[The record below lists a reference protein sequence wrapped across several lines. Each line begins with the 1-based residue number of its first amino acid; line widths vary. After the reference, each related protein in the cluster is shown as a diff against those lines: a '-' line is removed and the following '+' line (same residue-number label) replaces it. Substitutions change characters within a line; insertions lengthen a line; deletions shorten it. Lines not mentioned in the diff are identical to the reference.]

1 MAGKTRKLVLAA
13 LAALCAVCAV
23 LFAVCTVYAG
33 TKPPFEMS
41 AEGDAISEIGQIY
54 SAEDSY
60 VYTARVRF
68 AKGQAAGIA
77 FGITGEGAFVLN
89 VDREANHTKL
99 MYFVK
104 GAGGSLSPTELYSD
118 YYIGYKNSYIG
129 NANSTEAELDRVQ
142 SKVAAKSE
150 FYLKV
155 AVTGGS
161 TPSVKCYVDDILR
174 FEYDE
179 AISLQ
184 NVVLKDGNTVTYT
197 GGALGANVFNATAS
211 FDEVY
216 FGSSDFT
223 RYTELYRNQY
233 HYSPF
238 SGWNNDPNGLVFDG
252 EYYHLYY
259 QHQPFQKLWGDMYWG
274 HARSKDLVTWE
285 NLPLAL
291 LPTDGNY
298 MWSGSAIIDKGNVS
312 RLFDPIKGSPD
323 YDNGAKNIIIYYTV
337 DGGPHQDQ
345 WMAYSLDG
353 GMSFIKHKR
362 IIGGADVDNG
372 ITFRDP
378 KVFEVQDGVWG
389 ILVGGGQFRFYTST
403 DLKVWEFAGD
413 MPIYAECPD
422 IYKLPAGNGDKWVI
436 NVGGIGYVVGD
447 LSYNEANGSIT
458 FTDQF
463 GVELTAD
470 ATQPENVHI
479 FDLDNANGSY
489 ATQTF
494 YIDDTRSKY
503 NGKIVGL
510 SWFAGQPGYQ
520 APMDEHVWLS
530 GGQAV
535 GPDTGAEA
543 NNRSI
548 WNGGFTFPVRYSLK
562 QAEGTVGG
570 KPRKVWVLQQTPID
584 ALDGIAA
591 ETPLY
596 SEVGLQVLAADENL
610 LAGVSGNTLRITARV
625 ETKALRFGFRVF
637 IGDGEYTEIGYDAS
651 LGYYLDRTHTSSGNT
666 VIANY
671 SAVYSSGTAFAPAN
685 GVYDF
690 VILLD
695 RGSLEM
701 FCEDYTQVFYANTF
715 AGYYSDGLEFFIEG
729 EESALLDLTVE
740 EIGSTFRG
748 EAAAEDT
755 KLTLSAEEAV
765 LDTVI
770 TTETEIAAYV
780 SGGGSVEWQAGNEG
794 IVSLTP
800 TENGVKLAA
809 LSDGQTT
816 LTALLKDGQGTVL
829 DSKSVTVEVLAGG
842 APAEGVSFSVGGIR
856 AGEWHAV
863 SEGIRGTMSGD
874 GFLLS
879 DETAADFTFEATANV
894 SAAGAA
900 ALVFRAD
907 AEMEF
912 YYVANYDRAKGI
924 VKVWSPEQE
933 FINVQVGPFDTV
945 TLRIRAEGNTFT
957 YFCNGKEVGSFTD
970 ENAPESGYL
979 GLNVFNGTAVFSSVQ
994 SYKLHGGAY
1003 TYDGTDVTFYLSS
1016 DAYVNEVLN
1025 FTLGN
1030 AEVDRSFYT
1039 VSGNELTV
1047 SSAYLRTLPAGQYT
1061 LLAVTDGGT
1070 DEFALTVT
1078 SVPLTVGSVTLTEKT
1093 DVHVNIGAAQV
1104 TGVEI
1109 NGVPAAP
1116 SQYGTANGVL
1126 TIGADALSG
1135 GVNSVTLVLADG
1147 SRVSFTVTAPADPV
1161 PEEPAAQAGWGD
1173 ILFYIVGCA
1182 EAALIIVLL
1191 VLVIRKRRKARRVK

>member
-1 MAGKTRKLVLAA
+1 MVGKARKLLLAA
-13 LAALCAVCAV
+13 FVALFAVCAV

-41 AEGDAISEIGQIY
+41 AEGDAISEIEQIY

-68 AKGQAAGIA
+68 TDGQAAGIA
-77 FGITGEGAFVLN
+77 FGITDAGAFVLN
-89 VDREANHTKL
+89 VDRKENRTKL
-99 MYFVK
+99 MYFK
-104 GAGGSLSPTELYSD
+104 GADGSLSPTELYSD
-118 YYIGYKNSYIG
+118 YYIGYKNSYIDDEV
-129 NANSTEAELDRVQ
+129 SKAELDRVQ
-142 SKVAAKSE
+142 SRVAAKSE

-179 AISLQ
+179 AISLRD
-184 NVVLKDGNTVTYT
+184 VVLKDGSTVTYA

-291 LPTDGNY
+291 LPTDRNY
-298 MWSGSAIIDKGNVS
+298 MWSGSAIIDRKNVS
-312 RLFDPIKGSPD
+312 GLFSEIKDSPD

-337 DGGPHQDQ
+337 DGGPNQDQ

-362 IIGGADVDNG
+362 IIGGAEVENG

-389 ILVGGGQFRFYTST
+389 ILIGGGQFRFYTST
-403 DLKVWEFAGD
+403 NLTDWEFAGD

-422 IYKLPAGNGDKWVI
+422 IYKLSAGGKDKWVI

-447 LSYNEANGSIT
+447 LSYNEGEIT

-470 ATQPENVHI
+470 ATQPEDVHI

-503 NGKIVGL
+503 NGEIVGL

-548 WNGGFTFPVRYSLK
+548 WNGGFTFPVRYSLT
-562 QAEGTVGG
+562 QAEGT
-570 KPRKVWVLQQTPID
+570 VWVLQQTPIA

-596 SEVGLQVLAADENL
+596 SEVGLQVSAADENL

-625 ETKALRFGFRVF
+625 ETKAQRFGFRVF
-637 IGDGEYTEIGYDAS
+637 IGDGEYTEIGYDRS

-671 SAVYSSGTAFAPAN
+671 SAVYSSGTAFAPAD

-842 APAEGVSFSVGGIR
+842 AASEGVSFSVGGIR

-933 FINVQVGPFDTV
+933 FINEQVGPFDTV

-957 YFCNGKEVGSFTD
+957 YFCNGQEVGSFTD

-1030 AEVDRSFYT
+1030 AEIDRSFYT

-1047 SSAYLRTLPAGQYT
+1047 SSAYLRTLAAGQYT
-1061 LLAVTDGGT
+1061 LLAMTDGGT

-1104 TGVEI
+1104 TGVEV

-1116 SQYGTANGVL
+1116 TLYGTANGVL

-1147 SRVSFTVTAPADPV
+1147 SRVSFTVTAPADPA

>member
-41 AEGDAISEIGQIY
+41 AEGDAIDEIEQSY

-68 AKGQAAGIA
+68 TDGQAAGIA
-77 FGITGEGAFVLN
+77 FGITDAGAFVLN
-89 VDREANHTKL
+89 VDRKENRTKL

-104 GAGGSLSPTELYSD
+104 GTDVSLSATELYTD
-118 YYIGYKNSYIG
+118 YYIGFENSP
-129 NANSTEAELDRVQ
+129 EAELTRVQ
-142 SKVAAKSE
+142 SRVAAKSE

-161 TPSVKCYVDDILR
+161 EPSVKCYVDDILR

-184 NVVLKDGNTVTYT
+184 NVVLKDKSTVTYT
-197 GGALGANVFNATAS
+197 GGALGANVFKATAS

-298 MWSGSAIIDKGNVS
+298 MWSGSAIIDRENVS
-312 RLFDPIKGSPD
+312 GLFDNK
-323 YDNGAKNIIIYYTV
+323 GAKNIIIYYTV
-337 DGGPHQDQ
+337 DGGPNQDQ

-353 GMSFIKHKR
+353 GMSFIKYKR

-378 KVFEVQDGVWG
+378 KVFKVQDGVWG

-447 LSYNEANGSIT
+447 LSYNADGSIT

-494 YIDDTRSKY
+494 YIDDIGSDY

-520 APMDEHVWLS
+520 APMDKHVWLS

-562 QAEGTVGG
+562 QAKETVGG
-570 KPRKVWVLQQTPID
+570 ESRKVWVLQQTPID

-591 ETPLY
+591 EPPLY
-596 SEVGLQVLAADENL
+596 SEKNLQVSAADENL

-625 ETKALRFGFRVF
+625 KTRAQRFGFRVF
-637 IGDGEYTEIGYDAS
+637 IGDGEYTEIGYDRS

-671 SAVYSSGTAFAPAN
+671 SAVYSSGTAFAPADD
-685 GVYDF
+685 VYDF

-695 RGSLEM
+695 CGSLEM

-729 EESALLDLTVE
+729 EKSALLDLTVE

-780 SGGGSVEWQAGNEG
+780 SGGGSVEWQAENEG

-842 APAEGVSFSVGGIR
+842 AASEGVSFSVGGIR

-863 SEGIRGTMSGD
+863 SEGIRGTMSSGD

-957 YFCNGKEVGSFTD
+957 YFCNGQKVGSFTD

-1109 NGVPAAP
+1109 NGVPAA
-1116 SQYGTANGVL
+1116 SSLYGTANGVL

-1147 SRVSFTVTAPADPV
+1147 SRVSFTVTAPADPA

>member
-1 MAGKTRKLVLAA
+1 MVGKAKKLLLAA
-13 LAALCAVCAV
+13 FVALFAVCAA

-33 TKPPFEMS
+33 TKPSFEMS
-41 AEGDAISEIGQIY
+41 AEGDKIEEIGQRY

-68 AKGQAAGIA
+68 TEGQAAGIA
-77 FGITGEGAFVLN
+77 FGITDKGAFVLN
-89 VDREANHTKL
+89 IDRAANRTKL

-104 GAGGSLSPTELYSD
+104 GADVALSATELYSD
-118 YYIGYKNSYIG
+118 YYIGYENSYIDDEV
-129 NANSTEAELDRVQ
+129 SKAELARVQ
-142 SKVAAKSE
+142 SRVAAKSE

-184 NVVLKDGNTVTYT
+184 NVVLNDGSTVTYA
-197 GGALGANVFNATAS
+197 GGALGANVFKATAS

-291 LPTDGNY
+291 LPTDRNY
-298 MWSGSAIIDKGNVS
+298 MWSGSAIIDRENVS

-323 YDNGAKNIIIYYTV
+323 YNKGAKNIIIYYTV
-337 DGGPHQDQ
+337 DGGLDQDQ

-353 GMSFIKHKR
+353 GMSFIKHKC
-362 IIGGADVDNG
+362 IIDGADVENG

-403 DLKVWEFAGD
+403 NLKDWKFAGD

-422 IYKLPAGNGDKWVI
+422 IYKLSAGGEDKWVI

-447 LSYNEANGSIT
+447 LSYNEADGSIT

-463 GVELTAD
+463 GEELTAD
-470 ATQPENVHI
+470 ATQPEDVHI

-503 NGKIVGL
+503 NGEIVGL

-520 APMDEHVWLS
+520 APMDKHVWLS

-570 KPRKVWVLQQTPID
+570 EPCPVWVLQQTPID

-591 ETPLY
+591 EKPLY
-596 SEVGLQVLAADENL
+596 SKKNLQVSAADENL

-625 ETKALRFGFRVF
+625 KTQAQRLGFRVF
-637 IGDGEYTEIGYDAS
+637 IGGGEYTEIGYDAS

-671 SAVYSSGTAFAPAN
+671 SAVYSSGTAFAPAD
-685 GVYDF
+685 GDYDF

-715 AGYYSDGLEFFIEG
+715 AGHYSDGLEFFIEG

-765 LDTVI
+765 LDTDI

-780 SGGGSVEWQAGNEG
+780 SGGGSVEWQAENEG

-816 LTALLKDGQGTVL
+816 LTALLKDEQGTVL
-829 DSKSVTVEVLAGG
+829 DRKSVTVEVLAGG
-842 APAEGVSFSVGGIR
+842 AASEGVSFSVGGIR

-912 YYVANYDRAKGI
+912 YYVANYDRAAGI

-957 YFCNGKEVGSFTD
+957 YFCNGQEVGSFTD

-994 SYKLHGGAY
+994 SYELHSGAY
-1003 TYDGTDVTFYLSS
+1003 AYDGTDVTFYLSS
-1016 DAYVNEVLN
+1016 GAYVNEVFN

-1030 AEVDRSFYT
+1030 AAVDRAFYT
-1039 VSGNELTV
+1039 QSGNELTV
-1047 SSAYLRTLPAGQYT
+1047 SSVYLRTLPAGEYT
-1061 LLAVTDGGT
+1061 LTALTGGGA
-1070 DEFALTVT
+1070 DEFVLNVS
-1078 SVPLTVGSVTLTEKT
+1078 SVPLTVGSVTITEKT
-1093 DVHVNIGAAQV
+1093 AVHVNVGAASI

-1116 SQYGTANGVL
+1116 SLYGTANGVL
-1126 TIGADALSG
+1126 TIGAEALSG
-1135 GVNSVTLVLADG
+1135 GVNSVTLILADG

-1173 ILFYIVGCA
+1173 ILFYIVGGA
-1182 EAALIIVLL
+1182 EVVLIAVLL
-1191 VLVIRKRRKARRVK
+1191 VLVIRKRRKAKKVK

>member
-1 MAGKTRKLVLAA
+1 MVGKARKLLLAA
-13 LAALCAVCAV
+13 FVALFAVCAV
-23 LFAVCTVYAG
+23 LFAVCTAYAG
-33 TKPPFEMS
+33 TKPSFEMS
-41 AEGDAISEIGQIY
+41 ADGDKIEEIGQSY

-68 AKGQAAGIA
+68 TEGQAAGIA
-77 FGITGEGAFVLN
+77 FGITDKGAFVLN
-89 VDREANHTKL
+89 IDREANRTKL

-104 GAGGSLSPTELYSD
+104 GADRALSATELYSD
-118 YYIGYKNSYIG
+118 YYIG
-129 NANSTEAELDRVQ
+129 NANCTVEELARVQ
-142 SKVAAKSE
+142 GKVADKSE

-155 AVTGGS
+155 AVTGGDA
-161 TPSVKCYVDDILR
+161 PAVKCYVDDILR
-174 FEYDE
+174 FEYDGT
-179 AISLQ
+179 ISLQ
-184 NVVLKDGNTVTYT
+184 DVVLNGESTVTYE
-197 GGALGANVFNATAS
+197 GGALGANVFHATAS

-337 DGGPHQDQ
+337 DGGPNQDQ

-389 ILVGGGQFRFYTST
+389 ILIGGGQFRFYTST
-403 DLKVWEFAGD
+403 NLTDWKFAGD

-447 LSYNEANGSIT
+447 LSYNEGEIT

-470 ATQPENVHI
+470 ATQPEDVHI

-503 NGKIVGL
+503 NGEIVGL

-548 WNGGFTFPVRYSLK
+548 WNGGFTFPVRYSLT
-562 QAEGTVGG
+562 QAAGTVGG
-570 KPRKVWVLQQTPID
+570 EPRKVWVLRQTPIA

-591 ETPLY
+591 EAPLY
-596 SEVGLQVLAADENL
+596 SEVGLQVSSADENP
-610 LAGVSGNTLRITARV
+610 LADVSGNTLRITARV
-625 ETKALRFGFRVF
+625 ETQAQRFGFRVF
-637 IGDGEYTEIGYDAS
+637 IGDGEYTEIGYDRS

-780 SGGGSVEWQAGNEG
+780 SGGGSVEWQAENEG

-809 LSDGQTT
+809 LSSGQTT

-842 APAEGVSFSVGGIR
+842 AASEGVSFSVGGIR

-957 YFCNGKEVGSFTD
+957 YFCNGQEVGSFTD

-1147 SRVSFTVTAPADPV
+1147 SRVSFTVTAPADPA

-1191 VLVIRKRRKARRVK
+1191 GFVIAKRHKAKKVK

>member
-1 MAGKTRKLVLAA
+1 MVGKAKKLLLAA
-13 LAALCAVCAV
+13 FVALFAVCAV
-23 LFAVCTVYAG
+23 LFAVCTAYAG
-33 TKPPFEMS
+33 TKPSFEMS
-41 AEGDAISEIGQIY
+41 ADGDKIDEIGQSY

-68 AKGQAAGIA
+68 TEGQAAGIA
-77 FGITGEGAFVLN
+77 FGITDKGAFVLN
-89 VDREANHTKL
+89 IDRAANRTKL

-104 GAGGSLSPTELYSD
+104 GADRALSATELYSD
-118 YYIGYKNSYIG
+118 YYIG
-129 NANSTEAELDRVQ
+129 NANCTEKELARVQ
-142 SKVAAKSE
+142 GKVADKSE

-155 AVTGGS
+155 AVTGGDA
-161 TPSVKCYVDDILR
+161 PAVKCYVDDILR
-174 FEYDE
+174 FEYDGT
-179 AISLQ
+179 ISLQ
-184 NVVLKDGNTVTYT
+184 DVVLNGESTVTYE

-291 LPTDGNY
+291 LPTDRNY
-298 MWSGSAIIDKGNVS
+298 MWSGSAIIDRKNVS
-312 RLFDPIKGSPD
+312 GLFSEIKDSPD
-323 YDNGAKNIIIYYTV
+323 YDDGAKNIIIYYTV
-337 DGGPHQDQ
+337 DGGPDQDQ

-353 GMSFIKHKR
+353 GMSFIKHKC
-362 IIGGADVDNG
+362 IIDGAKVDNG
-372 ITFRDP
+372 TTFRDP

-403 DLKVWEFAGD
+403 DLTVWAFAGD

-422 IYKLPAGNGDKWVI
+422 IYKLPADGGDKWVI

-447 LSYNEANGSIT
+447 LSYNEGAIA

-470 ATQPENVHI
+470 ATQPEDVHI

-494 YIDDTRSKY
+494 YIDDIRSKY
-503 NGKIVGL
+503 NGQIVGL

-548 WNGGFTFPVRYSLK
+548 WNGGFTFPVRYSLE

-570 KPRKVWVLQQTPID
+570 ESREIWVLQQTPIA

-591 ETPLY
+591 EAPLY
-596 SEVGLQVLAADENL
+596 SGKNLQVSAEDGNI
-610 LAGVSGNTLRITARV
+610 LAGVSGNTLRITAKV
-625 ETKALRFGFRVF
+625 QTQAQRFGFRVF
-637 IGDGEYTEIGYDAS
+637 VGEGEYTEIGYDAS

-671 SAVYSSGTAFAPAN
+671 SAVYSSGTAFAPADST
-685 GVYDF
+685 YDLD
-690 VILLD
+690 ILLD
-695 RGSLEM
+695 RGSIEM
-701 FCEDYTQVFYANTF
+701 FCENYTQVFYANTF

-729 EESALLDLTVE
+729 VDGALVDLTVE

-770 TTETEIAAYV
+770 TTQTEIAAYV
-780 SGGGSVEWQAGNEG
+780 SGSGSIEWQAEAEG

-800 TENGVKLAA
+800 TENGVKLTA
-809 LSDGQTT
+809 LSSGQTT
-816 LTALLKDGQGTVL
+816 LTALLKDGQGAVL
-829 DSKSVTVEVLAGG
+829 DRKSVAVEVLAGG
-842 APAEGVSFSVGGIR
+842 AASEGVSFSFGGIR
-856 AGEWHAV
+856 AGEWHSL

-879 DETAADFTFEATANV
+879 DETAADFTFETTVNV

-907 AEMEF
+907 ADMEF
-912 YYVANYDRAKGI
+912 YYVANYDRAARV
-924 VKVWSPEQE
+924 VKVWSSERE
-933 FINVQVGPFDTV
+933 FINVSVGPFDTV

-957 YFCNGKEVGSFTD
+957 YFFNGQEVGSFTD

-994 SYKLHGGAY
+994 SYELHSGAY
-1003 TYDGTDVTFYLSS
+1003 AYNGTDVTFYLSS
-1016 DAYVNEVLN
+1016 DAYVNEVFN

-1030 AEVDRSFYT
+1030 AAVDRAFYT
-1039 VSGNELTV
+1039 QSGNELTV
-1047 SSAYLRTLPAGQYT
+1047 SSVYLRTLPAGEYT
-1061 LLAVTDGGT
+1061 LTALTSGGA
-1070 DEFALTVT
+1070 DEFVLNVA
-1078 SVPLTVGSVTLTEKT
+1078 SVPLTVGSVTITEKT
-1093 DVHVNIGAAQV
+1093 AVHVNVGAASI
-1104 TGVEI
+1104 TGVEV

-1116 SQYGTANGVL
+1116 SLYGTANGVL

-1173 ILFYIVGCA
+1173 VLFYIVGGA
-1182 EAALIIVLL
+1182 EVVLIAVLL
-1191 VLVIRKRRKARRVK
+1191 VLVIRKRRKAKKVK

>member
-41 AEGDAISEIGQIY
+41 AEGDAISEIEQIY

-68 AKGQAAGIA
+68 TDGQAAGIA
-77 FGITGEGAFVLN
+77 FGITDAGAFVLN
-89 VDREANHTKL
+89 VDRKENRTKL
-99 MYFVK
+99 MYFK
-104 GAGGSLSPTELYSD
+104 GADGSLSPTELYSD
-118 YYIGYKNSYIG
+118 YYIGYKNSYIDDEV
-129 NANSTEAELDRVQ
+129 SKAELDRVQ
-142 SKVAAKSE
+142 SRVAAKSE

-179 AISLQ
+179 AISLRD
-184 NVVLKDGNTVTYT
+184 VVLKDGSTVTYA

-291 LPTDGNY
+291 LPTDRNY
-298 MWSGSAIIDKGNVS
+298 MWSGSAIIDRKNVS
-312 RLFDPIKGSPD
+312 GLFSEIKDSPD
-323 YDNGAKNIIIYYTV
+323 YDDGAKNIIIYYTV
-337 DGGPHQDQ
+337 DGGSYQDQ

-353 GMSFIKHKR
+353 GMSFIKHEC
-362 IIGGADVDNG
+362 IISGETVDNG

-403 DLKVWEFAGD
+403 NLKVWKFAGD

-422 IYKLPAGNGDKWVI
+422 VYKLPAGDGDKWVI
-436 NVGGIGYVVGD
+436 NVGGIGYIVGD
-447 LSYNEANGSIT
+447 LSYNEGGIT

-470 ATQPENVHI
+470 ATQPEDVHI

-494 YIDDTRSKY
+494 YIDDDIESDY
-503 NGKIVGL
+503 NGEIVGL

-596 SEVGLQVLAADENL
+596 SEKNLQVSAEDGNI
-610 LAGVSGNTLRITARV
+610 LAGVSGNTLRITAKV
-625 ETKALRFGFRVF
+625 QTQAQRFGFRVF
-637 IGDGEYTEIGYDAS
+637 VGEGEYTEIGYDRS

-671 SAVYSSGTAFAPAN
+671 SAVYSSGTAFAPAD

-729 EESALLDLTVE
+729 EESARVDLTVE

-800 TENGVKLAA
+800 GENGVKLAA

-842 APAEGVSFSVGGIR
+842 AASEGVSFSVGGIR

-879 DETAADFTFEATANV
+879 DETAADFTFEATADV

-912 YYVANYDRAKGI
+912 YYVANYDRAEGI

-957 YFCNGKEVGSFTD
+957 YFCNGQKVGSFTD

-1016 DAYVNEVLN
+1016 DAYVNEVFN

-1030 AEVDRSFYT
+1030 AEIDRSFYT

-1047 SSAYLRTLPAGQYT
+1047 SSA
-1061 LLAVTDGGT
+1061 
-1070 DEFALTVT
+1070 
-1078 SVPLTVGSVTLTEKT
+1078 
-1093 DVHVNIGAAQV
+1093 
-1104 TGVEI
+1104 
-1109 NGVPAAP
+1109 
-1116 SQYGTANGVL
+1116 
-1126 TIGADALSG
+1126 
-1135 GVNSVTLVLADG
+1135 
-1147 SRVSFTVTAPADPV
+1147 
-1161 PEEPAAQAGWGD
+1161 
-1173 ILFYIVGCA
+1173 
-1182 EAALIIVLL
+1182 
-1191 VLVIRKRRKARRVK
+1191 

>member
-1 MAGKTRKLVLAA
+1 MVGKARKLLLAA
-13 LAALCAVCAV
+13 FVALFAVCAV
-23 LFAVCTVYAG
+23 LFAVCMVYAG
-33 TKPPFEMS
+33 TEPSFEMS
-41 AEGDAISEIGQIY
+41 AEGDAIGEIEQSY

-68 AKGQAAGIA
+68 TDGQAAGIA
-77 FGITGEGAFVLN
+77 FGITDAGAFVLN
-89 VDREANHTKL
+89 IDREANRTKL

-104 GAGGSLSPTELYSD
+104 GAEGALSATELYSD
-118 YYIGYKNSYIG
+118 YYIGYENSYIDDEV
-129 NANSTEAELDRVQ
+129 SKAELDRVQ
-142 SKVAAKSE
+142 SRVAAKSE

-161 TPSVKCYVDDILR
+161 EPSVKCYVDDILR

-184 NVVLKDGNTVTYT
+184 NVVLKDEKSTVTYT

-298 MWSGSAIIDKGNVS
+298 MWSGSAIIDRENVS
-312 RLFDPIKGSPD
+312 GLFDNK
-323 YDNGAKNIIIYYTV
+323 GAKNIIIYYTV

-353 GMSFIKHKR
+353 GMSFIKHNR
-362 IIGGADVDNG
+362 IIGGAEVENG

-389 ILVGGGQFRFYTST
+389 ILIGGGQFRFYTST
-403 DLKVWEFAGD
+403 DLTGWEFAGD

-422 IYKLPAGNGDKWVI
+422 IYKLPAENGDKWVI

-447 LSYNEANGSIT
+447 LSYNADGSIT

-470 ATQPENVHI
+470 ATQPEDVHI

-494 YIDDTRSKY
+494 YIDDIGSDY

-548 WNGGFTFPVRYSLK
+548 WNGGFTFPVRYSLT

-570 KPRKVWVLQQTPID
+570 ESRKVWVLRQTPID

-596 SEVGLQVLAADENL
+596 SEGDLQVSSADENP

-625 ETKALRFGFRVF
+625 ETKAQRFGFRVF
-637 IGDGEYTEIGYDAS
+637 IGDGEYTEIGYDRS

-671 SAVYSSGTAFAPAN
+671 SAVYSSGTAFAPAD
-685 GVYDF
+685 GDYDF

-729 EESALLDLTVE
+729 DESAVLDLTVE
-740 EIGSTFRG
+740 EIAGTFRG
-748 EAAAEDT
+748 EASAEDT

-780 SGGGSVEWQAGNEG
+780 SGGGSVEWQAEDEG

-816 LTALLKDGQGTVL
+816 LIALLKDGQGTVL
-829 DSKSVTVEVLAGG
+829 DRKSVTVEVLAGG
-842 APAEGVSFSVGGIR
+842 AASEGVSFSVGGIR

-994 SYKLHGGAY
+994 SYELHSGAY
-1003 TYDGTDVTFYLSS
+1003 TYDGADVTFYLSS
-1016 DAYVNEVLN
+1016 DAYVNELFN

-1030 AEVDRSFYT
+1030 AEIDRSFYT

-1061 LLAVTDGGT
+1061 LLAVTDGDT

-1109 NGVPAAP
+1109 NGVPAA
-1116 SQYGTANGVL
+1116 SSLYGTANGVL

-1147 SRVSFTVTAPADPV
+1147 SRVSFTVTAPADPA

>member
-1 MAGKTRKLVLAA
+1 MAGKMRKLVLAA

-41 AEGDAISEIGQIY
+41 AEGDAISEIGQSY
-54 SAEDSY
+54 SAGDSY

-68 AKGQAAGIA
+68 TEGQAAGIA
-77 FGITGEGAFVLN
+77 FGITDKGAFVLN
-89 VDREANHTKL
+89 IDRAANRTKL

-104 GAGGSLSPTELYSD
+104 GADRALSATELYSD
-118 YYIGYKNSYIG
+118 YYIG
-129 NANSTEAELDRVQ
+129 NANCTEKELARVQ
-142 SKVAAKSE
+142 GKVADKSE

-155 AVTGGS
+155 AVTGGDA
-161 TPSVKCYVDDILR
+161 PAVKCYVDDILR
-174 FEYDE
+174 FEYDG

-184 NVVLKDGNTVTYT
+184 DVVLNGESTVTYA

-298 MWSGSAIIDKGNVS
+298 MWSGSAIIDRENVS
-312 RLFDPIKGSPD
+312 GLFSEIKDSPD
-323 YDNGAKNIIIYYTV
+323 YDDGAKNIIIYYTV
-337 DGGPHQDQ
+337 DGGLNQDQ

-353 GMSFIKHKR
+353 GMSFIKHEC
-362 IIGGADVDNG
+362 IIGGATVDNG

-389 ILVGGGQFRFYTST
+389 ILVGGGQFRFYTSKNLT
-403 DLKVWEFAGD
+403 DWEFAGD

-422 IYKLPAGNGDKWVI
+422 IYKLSAGGGDKWVI
-436 NVGGIGYVVGD
+436 NVGGIGYIVGD
-447 LSYNEANGSIT
+447 LSYNEADGSIT

-463 GVELTAD
+463 DVELTAD
-470 ATQPENVHI
+470 ATQPEDVHI

-494 YIDDTRSKY
+494 YIDDDIESDY
-503 NGKIVGL
+503 NGEIVGL

-570 KPRKVWVLQQTPID
+570 EPRPVWVLQQTPI
-584 ALDGIAA
+584 AVPDGIAA

-596 SEVGLQVLAADENL
+596 SKKNLQVSAADENL

-625 ETKALRFGFRVF
+625 KTQAQRFGFRVF
-637 IGDGEYTEIGYDAS
+637 IGGGEYTEIGYDAS

-671 SAVYSSGTAFAPAN
+671 SAVYSSGTAFAPAD
-685 GVYDF
+685 GDYDF

-695 RGSLEM
+695 CGSLEM

-715 AGYYSDGLEFFIEG
+715 AGHYSDGLEFFIEG

-770 TTETEIAAYV
+770 TTQTEIAAYV
-780 SGGGSVEWQAGNEG
+780 SGSGSVEWQAENEG

-809 LSDGQTT
+809 LSSGQTT

-842 APAEGVSFSVGGIR
+842 AASEGVSFSFGGIR
-856 AGEWHAV
+856 AGEWHSL

-912 YYVANYDRAKGI
+912 YYVANYDRAAGI

-957 YFCNGKEVGSFTD
+957 YFCNGQEVGSFTD

-994 SYKLHGGAY
+994 SYELHSGAY
-1003 TYDGTDVTFYLSS
+1003 AYDGTDVTFYLSS
-1016 DAYVNEVLN
+1016 GAYVNEVFN

-1030 AEVDRSFYT
+1030 AAVDRAFYT
-1039 VSGNELTV
+1039 QSGNELTV
-1047 SSAYLRTLPAGQYT
+1047 SSVYLRTLPAGEYT
-1061 LLAVTDGGT
+1061 LTALTSGGT
-1070 DEFALTVT
+1070 DEFVLNVS

-1093 DVHVNIGAAQV
+1093 SVHVNIGAAQV

-1116 SQYGTANGVL
+1116 TLYGTANGVL

-1147 SRVSFTVTAPADPV
+1147 SRVSFTVTAPADPA

-1182 EAALIIVLL
+1182 EATLIIVLL

>member
-33 TKPPFEMS
+33 TEPSFEMS
-41 AEGDAISEIGQIY
+41 AEGDAIEEIEQSY

-68 AKGQAAGIA
+68 TEGQAAGIA
-77 FGITGEGAFVLN
+77 FGITDAGAFVLN
-89 VDREANHTKL
+89 IDRAANRTKL

-104 GAGGSLSPTELYSD
+104 GTDGPLSATELYTD
-118 YYIGYKNSYIG
+118 YYIGFENSP
-129 NANSTEAELDRVQ
+129 EAELTRVQ

-161 TPSVKCYVDDILR
+161 EPSVKCYVDDILR

-184 NVVLKDGNTVTYT
+184 NVVLNDGSTVTYA

-298 MWSGSAIIDKGNVS
+298 MWSGSAIIDRENVS
-312 RLFDPIKGSPD
+312 GLFDNK
-323 YDNGAKNIIIYYTV
+323 GAKNIIIYYTV
-337 DGGPHQDQ
+337 DGGRYQDQ

-353 GMSFIKHKR
+353 GMSFIKHKC
-362 IIGGADVDNG
+362 IIGGATVDNG

-494 YIDDTRSKY
+494 YIDDIRSKY
-503 NGKIVGL
+503 NGEIVGL

-548 WNGGFTFPVRYSLK
+548 WNGGFTFPVRYSLE
-562 QAEGTVGG
+562 QAAGTVGG
-570 KPRKVWVLQQTPID
+570 ESREIWVLQQTPI
-584 ALDGIAA
+584 AVPDGIAA

-596 SEVGLQVLAADENL
+596 SEKNLQVSAEDGNI
-610 LAGVSGNTLRITARV
+610 LAGVSGNTLRITAKV
-625 ETKALRFGFRVF
+625 QTQAQRFGFRVF
-637 IGDGEYTEIGYDAS
+637 VGEGEYTEIGYDAS

-671 SAVYSSGTAFAPAN
+671 SAVYSSGTAFAPAD
-685 GVYDF
+685 GTYDLD
-690 VILLD
+690 ILLD
-695 RGSLEM
+695 RGSIEM
-701 FCEDYTQVFYANTF
+701 FCENYTQVFYANTF

-729 EESALLDLTVE
+729 VDGALVDLTVE

-800 TENGVKLAA
+800 TENCVKLTA
-809 LSDGQTT
+809 LSSGQTT

-842 APAEGVSFSVGGIR
+842 AASEGVSFSVGGIR

-933 FINVQVGPFDTV
+933 FINEQVGPFDTV

-1016 DAYVNEVLN
+1016 DAYVNEVFN

-1030 AEVDRSFYT
+1030 AEIDRSFYT

-1078 SVPLTVGSVTLTEKT
+1078 SVPLAVGSVTLTEKT

-1104 TGVEI
+1104 TGVEV
-1109 NGVPAAP
+1109 NGVPAAL

-1182 EAALIIVLL
+1182 EAALIAVLL
-1191 VLVIRKRRKARRVK
+1191 GFVIAKRHKAKKVK

>member
-1 MAGKTRKLVLAA
+1 MVGKARKLLLAA
-13 LAALCAVCAV
+13 FVALFAVCAV

-41 AEGDAISEIGQIY
+41 AEGDAIEEIGQIY
-54 SAEDSY
+54 SAKDSY

-68 AKGQAAGIA
+68 TDGQAAGIA
-77 FGITGEGAFVLN
+77 FGITDAGAFVLN
-89 VDREANHTKL
+89 VDRKENRTKL
-99 MYFVK
+99 MYFK
-104 GAGGSLSPTELYSD
+104 GADGSLSPTELYSD
-118 YYIGYKNSYIG
+118 YYIGYKNSYIDDEV
-129 NANSTEAELDRVQ
+129 SKAELDRVQ
-142 SKVAAKSE
+142 SRVAAKSE

-161 TPSVKCYVDDILR
+161 APSVKCYVDDILR

-184 NVVLKDGNTVTYT
+184 NVKLSDGSTVTYA
-197 GGALGANVFNATAS
+197 GGALGANVFHATAS

-298 MWSGSAIIDKGNVS
+298 MWSGSAIIDRENVS
-312 RLFDPIKGSPD
+312 GLFDNK
-323 YDNGAKNIIIYYTV
+323 GAKNIIIYYTV
-337 DGGPHQDQ
+337 DGGPNQDQ

-362 IIGGADVDNG
+362 IIGGAEVDNG
-372 ITFRDP
+372 TTFRDP
-378 KVFEVQDGVWG
+378 KVFKVQDRVWG

-403 DLKVWEFAGD
+403 DLKVWKFAGD

-422 IYKLPAGNGDKWVI
+422 IYKLSADGEDKWVI

-447 LSYNEANGSIT
+447 LSYNEGSIT

-463 GVELTAD
+463 GVELTA
-470 ATQPENVHI
+470 AETQPEDVHI

-503 NGKIVGL
+503 NGEIVGL

-520 APMDEHVWLS
+520 APMDKHVWLS

-562 QAEGTVGG
+562 QAERTVGG
-570 KPRKVWVLQQTPID
+570 EPRKVWVLRQTPIA

-591 ETPLY
+591 ETHLY
-596 SEVGLQVLAADENL
+596 SAEDLQVSAADVNL

-625 ETKALRFGFRVF
+625 KTQAQRFGFRVF
-637 IGDGEYTEIGYDAS
+637 IGDGEYTEIGYDRS

-671 SAVYSSGTAFAPAN
+671 SAVYSSGTAFAPADDD
-685 GVYDF
+685 YDF

-695 RGSLEM
+695 CGSLEM

-755 KLTLSAEEAV
+755 KLTLSAEETV

-780 SGGGSVEWQAGNEG
+780 SGGGSVEWQAEDEG

-800 TENGVKLAA
+800 GENGVKLAA
-809 LSDGQTT
+809 LSSGQTT
-816 LTALLKDGQGTVL
+816 LTALLKDGQGKVL
-829 DSKSVTVEVLAGG
+829 DSKSVSVEVLAGG
-842 APAEGVSFSVGGIR
+842 AASEGVSFSVGGIR
-856 AGEWHAV
+856 KGEWHAV

-924 VKVWSPEQE
+924 VKVWSTEQE

-1061 LLAVTDGGT
+1061 LLAMTDGGT

-1104 TGVEI
+1104 TGVEV

-1182 EAALIIVLL
+1182 EAALIAVLL
-1191 VLVIRKRRKARRVK
+1191 GFVIAKRHKAKKVK

>member
-1 MAGKTRKLVLAA
+1 MVGKARKLLLAA
-13 LAALCAVCAV
+13 FVALFAVCAV

-54 SAEDSY
+54 SAKDSY

-68 AKGQAAGIA
+68 TDGQAAGIA
-77 FGITGEGAFVLN
+77 FGITDAGAFVLN
-89 VDREANHTKL
+89 VDRKENRTKL
-99 MYFVK
+99 MYFK
-104 GAGGSLSPTELYSD
+104 GADGSLSPTELYSD
-118 YYIGYKNSYIG
+118 YYIGYENSYIG

-142 SKVAAKSE
+142 SRVAAKSE

-184 NVVLKDGNTVTYT
+184 NVVLKDGSTVTYA
-197 GGALGANVFNATAS
+197 GGALGANVFHATAS

-298 MWSGSAIIDKGNVS
+298 MWSGSAIIDRENVS
-312 RLFDPIKGSPD
+312 GLFDNK
-323 YDNGAKNIIIYYTV
+323 GAKNIIIYYTV

-353 GMSFIKHKR
+353 GMSFIKYKR
-362 IIGGADVDNG
+362 IIGGAEVENG
-372 ITFRDP
+372 TTFRDP
-378 KVFEVQDGVWG
+378 KVFKVQDGVWG

-422 IYKLPAGNGDKWVI
+422 IYKLSTDGGGKWVI

-447 LSYNEANGSIT
+447 LSYNEGSIT

-470 ATQPENVHI
+470 ATQPEDVHI

-494 YIDDTRSKY
+494 YIDDDIESDY
-503 NGKIVGL
+503 NGEIVGL

-548 WNGGFTFPVRYSLK
+548 WNGGFTFPVRYSLT

-570 KPRKVWVLQQTPID
+570 EPRKVWVLQQTPID

-591 ETPLY
+591 EPPLY
-596 SEVGLQVLAADENL
+596 SEVVQVSAADENL

-625 ETKALRFGFRVF
+625 ETKAQRFGFRVF
-637 IGDGEYTEIGYDAS
+637 IGDGEYTEIGYDRS

-671 SAVYSSGTAFAPAN
+671 SAVYSSGTAFAPAD

-729 EESALLDLTVE
+729 EEGALLDLTVE

-800 TENGVKLAA
+800 TENGVKLTA
-809 LSDGQTT
+809 LSSGQTT

-842 APAEGVSFSVGGIR
+842 AASEGVSFSVGGIR

-1047 SSAYLRTLPAGQYT
+1047 SSAYLRTLAAGQYT
-1061 LLAVTDGGT
+1061 LLAMTDGGT

-1116 SQYGTANGVL
+1116 TLYGTANGVL

-1147 SRVSFTVTAPADPV
+1147 SRVSFTVTAPADPA

>member
-1 MAGKTRKLVLAA
+1 MAGKTRKLMLAL
-13 LAALCAVCAV
+13 LAALCAACAV
-23 LFAVCTVYAG
+23 LFAVCTAYAG
-33 TKPPFEMS
+33 TEPSFDMS
-41 AEGDAISEIGQIY
+41 AEGDAIGEIGQSY

-68 AKGQAAGIA
+68 TEGQAAGIA
-77 FGITGEGAFVLN
+77 FGITDEGAFVLN
-89 VDREANHTKL
+89 VDREANRTKL

-104 GAGGSLSPTELYSD
+104 GTDGALSATELYSD
-118 YYIGYKNSYIG
+118 YYIGYENSYIDDEV
-129 NANSTEAELDRVQ
+129 SKAELDRVQ
-142 SKVAAKSE
+142 SRVAAKSE

-155 AVTGGS
+155 AVTGGDA
-161 TPSVKCYVDDILR
+161 PSVKCYVDDILR

-184 NVVLKDGNTVTYT
+184 NVVLNDESTVTYT

-298 MWSGSAIIDKGNVS
+298 MWSGSAIIDRENVS
-312 RLFDPIKGSPD
+312 GLFNPIKGSPD

-337 DGGPHQDQ
+337 DGGPDQDQ

-353 GMSFIKHKR
+353 GMSFIKHKC
-362 IIGGADVDNG
+362 IIDGAKVENG

-389 ILVGGGQFRFYTST
+389 ILVGGGQFRFYTSENLT
-403 DLKVWEFAGD
+403 DWTFAGD

-422 IYKLPAGNGDKWVI
+422 IYKLSAGGGDKWVI

-447 LSYNEANGSIT
+447 LSYNEADGSIT

-470 ATQPENVHI
+470 ATQPEDVHI

-494 YIDDTRSKY
+494 YIDDARSEY
-503 NGKIVGL
+503 NGEIVGL

-548 WNGGFTFPVRYSLK
+548 WNGGFTFPVRYSLT

-570 KPRKVWVLQQTPID
+570 EPRTVWVLQQTPID

-596 SEVGLQVLAADENL
+596 SEEDLQVSAADENL

-625 ETKALRFGFRVF
+625 ETQAQRFGFRVF
-637 IGDGEYTEIGYDAS
+637 IGDGEYTEIGYDRS

-671 SAVYSSGTAFAPAN
+671 SAVYSSGTAFAPAD

-695 RGSLEM
+695 CGSLEM

-780 SGGGSVEWQAGNEG
+780 SGGGSVEWQAEDEG

-800 TENGVKLAA
+800 GENGVKLTA
-809 LSDGQTT
+809 LSGGQTT
-816 LTALLKDGQGTVL
+816 LIALLKDEQGTVL

-842 APAEGVSFSVGGIR
+842 AASEGVSFSVGGIR

-879 DETAADFTFEATANV
+879 DETAADFTFEATADV

-912 YYVANYDRAKGI
+912 YYVANYDRAEGI

-957 YFCNGKEVGSFTD
+957 YFCNGQEVGSFTD
-970 ENAPESGYL
+970 LNAPESGYL

-994 SYKLHGGAY
+994 SYELHGGAY

-1016 DAYVNEVLN
+1016 DAYVNEVFN

-1030 AEVDRSFYT
+1030 AEIDRSFYT

-1047 SSAYLRTLPAGQYT
+1047 SSAYLRTLAAGQYT
-1061 LLAVTDGGT
+1061 LLAMTDGGT

-1109 NGVPAAP
+1109 NGVPAA
-1116 SQYGTANGVL
+1116 SSLYGTVNGVL

-1147 SRVSFTVTAPADPV
+1147 SRVSFTVTAPADPA
-1161 PEEPAAQAGWGD
+1161 PKEPAAQAGWGD

-1191 VLVIRKRRKARRVK
+1191 VLVIRKRRKAKKVK

>member
-1 MAGKTRKLVLAA
+1 MVGKARKLLLAA
-13 LAALCAVCAV
+13 FVALFAVCAV

-184 NVVLKDGNTVTYT
+184 NVVLKDGSTVTYT

-323 YDNGAKNIIIYYTV
+323 YDDGAKNIIIYYTV

-353 GMSFIKHKR
+353 GMSFIKYKR
-362 IIGGADVDNG
+362 IIGGAEVENG

-378 KVFEVQDGVWG
+378 KVFKVQDGVWG

-447 LSYNEANGSIT
+447 LSYNEGEIT

-470 ATQPENVHI
+470 ATQPEDVHI

-570 KPRKVWVLQQTPID
+570 ESRTVWVLQQTPID

-596 SEVGLQVLAADENL
+596 SEKNLQVSAADENL

-625 ETKALRFGFRVF
+625 ETRAQRFGFRVF
-637 IGDGEYTEIGYDAS
+637 IGDGEYTEIGYDRS

-685 GVYDF
+685 DVYDF

-695 RGSLEM
+695 CGSLEM

-729 EESALLDLTVE
+729 DESALLDLTVE

-780 SGGGSVEWQAGNEG
+780 SGGGSVEWQAEDEG
-794 IVSLTP
+794 I
-800 TENGVKLAA
+800 
-809 LSDGQTT
+809 
-816 LTALLKDGQGTVL
+816 
-829 DSKSVTVEVLAGG
+829 
-842 APAEGVSFSVGGIR
+842 VSFSVGGIR

-1047 SSAYLRTLPAGQYT
+1047 SSAYLRTLAAGQYT
-1061 LLAVTDGGT
+1061 LLAMTDGGT

-1116 SQYGTANGVL
+1116 TLYGTANGVL

-1182 EAALIIVLL
+1182 EAALIAVLL
-1191 VLVIRKRRKARRVK
+1191 GFVIAKRHKAKKVK